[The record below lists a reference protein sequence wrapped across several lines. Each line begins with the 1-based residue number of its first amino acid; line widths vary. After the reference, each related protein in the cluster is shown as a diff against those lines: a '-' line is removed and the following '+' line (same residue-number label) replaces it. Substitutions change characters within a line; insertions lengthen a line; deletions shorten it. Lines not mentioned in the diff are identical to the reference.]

1 MKRQGR
7 LSSELV
13 HKFAAEL
20 VVALGYLRE
29 MRILHRDLKPGN
41 IVLDKDYHMKLID
54 FGSSKVFNEE
64 IQTQINTFM
73 SKSTQGVV

>member
-7 LSSELV
+7 LSRKLV